1 MKKTGFLLIG
11 AAVLLG
17 AFGITMPGA
26 NRTALMSAA
35 GIFLVVGLLLALV
48 GAYVES
54 KRNSLIRQ
62 FQGMGGMPGDG
73 GPQGMAELLKSMQ
86 AQAGTSDGMNFP
98 AGMDRMDILKTVMQA
113 QSDSNGDPDA
123 LAKIL
128 RERFGGNATFI
139 EGGEATVFGAGLTE
153 AGQPEVGGAA
163 DTISLL
169 AQLSELH
176 EKGVLSDQQFEEQKN
191 RLLS

>member
-17 AFGITMPGA
+17 AFGITMPDA
-26 NRTALMSAA
+26 NRTALMGAA
-35 GIFLVVGLLLALV
+35 GVFLLVGLILAAL
-48 GAYVES
+48 GAFLES
-54 KRNSLIRQ
+54 KRNSLLRQ
-62 FQGMGGMPGDG
+62 FQGMGDL
-73 GPQGMAELLKSMQ
+73 QGMGGSSSLRNEL
-86 AQAGTSDGMNFP
+86 NIP

-113 QSDSNGDPDA
+113 QKESGGDVDA
-123 LAKIL
+123 LAKTL
-128 RERFGGNATFI
+128 RERFGGDSTMI
-139 EGGEATVFGAGLTE
+139 EGGEASVHRAGLTA

-169 AQLSELH
+169 SQLSELH